1 MPPNNRPWVKAILD
15 FPGLDFYIEGDA
27 PLFNRR
33 VNAAYLKLFSH
44 NDSVHGRDHIALR
57 QHYIANRGNV
67 LFRAIINLYISGKH
81 ANFST
86 LYGAALTRLAED
98 SGPSREWED
107 SSELGIDSVTFVVDR
122 IIRARIQNLRAN
134 NTSIEEPNP
143 VVEAFLATLD
153 EWIAVLDERKMRAST
168 SFEPNAPADN
178 QFSLPLRP
186 HPNKPSVA
194 SSSNAS
200 SGNKMSLPYR
210 PHPKSESAKQE
221 QAMQSNQEIV
231 NKRIQ
236 DLESQLRASQAKSQE
251 ALQAAQA
258 RSEELAAL
266 RNANIARLEEQET
279 LETVNEALRTELD
292 EAKKARRRIW

>member
-57 QHYIANRGNV
+57 QHYVANRGNV
-67 LFRAIINLYISGKH
+67 LFREIINVHISGKH
-81 ANFST
+81 ANFNT
-86 LYGAALTRLAED
+86 LYGAALNGLAGD
-98 SGPSREWED
+98 SGPSREWPD
-107 SSELGIDSVTFVVDR
+107 TDALGIDSLIFVADR
-122 IIRARIQNLRAN
+122 IIRARTQHLRAN
-134 NTSIEEPNP
+134 NTGIEEPNP

-168 SFEPNAPADN
+168 SFEPNAPADS

-194 SSSNAS
+194 SSSNAI

-210 PHPKSESAKQE
+210 PHPKTKQE
-221 QAMQSNQEIV
+221 QAMQSNQEDV

>member
-1 MPPNNRPWVKAILD
+1 MAPNNRPWVKALED
-15 FPGLDFYIEGDA
+15 FPGLDFYIEGDV

-33 VNAAYLKLFSH
+33 VNAAYLKLFSN

-57 QHYIANRGNV
+57 QYYIANHGNV
-67 LFRAIINLYISGKH
+67 LFRAIINLHISGKH
-81 ANFST
+81 TNFST
-86 LYGAALTRLAED
+86 LYGAALNGLSED
-98 SGPSREWED
+98 SVPSREWPD
-107 SSELGIDSVTFVVDR
+107 SDVLGIDSVIFVVDR
-122 IIRARIQNLRAN
+122 IIRARLQHLRAN
-134 NTSIEEPNP
+134 NTNIEELNP

-153 EWIAVLDERKMRAST
+153 EWIAALDERKLRAST
-168 SFEPNAPADN
+168 SFKADAPAGN

-186 HPNKPSVA
+186 HPDKTFI
-194 SSSNAS
+194 SSASNAPT
-200 SGNKMSLPYR
+200 GNRMNLPYR
-210 PHPKSESAKQE
+210 PHPKNESAKQE
-221 QAMQSNQEIV
+221 QPEQGNQEDV

-258 RSEELAAL
+258 RAEELATL

-279 LETVNEALRTELD
+279 LETVNEALRIELG

>member
-67 LFRAIINLYISGKH
+67 LFREIINVHISGKH
-81 ANFST
+81 ANFNT
-86 LYGAALTRLAED
+86 LYGAALNGLAGD
-98 SGPSREWED
+98 SGPSREWPD
-107 SSELGIDSVTFVVDR
+107 TDALGIDSLIFVADR
-122 IIRARIQNLRAN
+122 IIRARTQHLRAN
-134 NTSIEEPNP
+134 NTGIEEPNP

-168 SFEPNAPADN
+168 SFEPNAPADS

-221 QAMQSNQEIV
+221 QAMQNNQEDV

-258 RSEELAAL
+258 RSEEQAAL

>member
-15 FPGLDFYIEGDA
+15 FSGLDFYIEGDA

-107 SSELGIDSVTFVVDR
+107 SSELGIDSVIFVVDR

-153 EWIAVLDERKMRAST
+153 EWIAVLDERKMRVST

-186 HPNKPSVA
+186 HPNKPSVT

-210 PHPKSESAKQE
+210 PHPKTKQE
-221 QAMQSNQEIV
+221 QAMQSNQEDV

>member
-210 PHPKSESAKQE
+210 PHPKTKQE